1 MMSADAPK
9 ANIPQGIPAPAAEPS
24 GGNPF
29 QDSSL
34 WSWNDLALFLAF
46 TALAFLASNFLV
58 AVGYAGFRSLAG
70 AHNAP
75 ASVPENPFLPITLQL
90 LFYGMIFAIVYLLVV
105 TYHHR
110 PFWSSLNWRRPTA
123 RQVIGYMLGGLMMA
137 IGVQLAPTIL
147 PDQQNFPLE
156 RMFSSPLAAYA
167 VAIFAVLIAPFM
179 EELIFRG
186 VLFAVFERRIGLRFA
201 VATTTILFAALH
213 VPEYRGAWNHVLL
226 ICLVSGIFSLAR
238 GLTGS
243 LAPSVILHFAYNLSL
258 MAALYFGTQHFRAL
272 QATIAAILF

>member
-1 MMSADAPK
+1 MTPADAPET
-9 ANIPQGIPAPAAEPS
+9 NIPQGTPAPVPEPS
-24 GGNPF
+24 GGTPL
-29 QDSSL
+29 QESSL

-46 TALAFLASNFLV
+46 TALAFLASNLFV
-58 AVGYAGFRSLAG
+58 AIGYAGFRSLAG
-70 AHNAP
+70 EHNPP
-75 ASVPENPFLPITLQL
+75 ASVPENPFLPLTLQL
-90 LFYGMIFAIVYLLVV
+90 LFYGMVFAIIYLLVV

-110 PFWSSLNWRRPTA
+110 PFWSSLNWRKPTA
-123 RQVIGYMLGGLMMA
+123 RQAIGYMLGGLAMA

-156 RMFSSPLAAYA
+156 QMFSSPLAAYA
-167 VAIFAVLIAPFM
+167 VAAFAVLVAPFM

-186 VLFAVFERRIGLRFA
+186 VLFAVFERRVGVRFA
-201 VATTTILFAALH
+201 VATTTVLFAALH

-238 GLTGS
+238 GLTAS

-258 MAALYFGTQHFRAL
+258 MAALYFGTQHFRLL